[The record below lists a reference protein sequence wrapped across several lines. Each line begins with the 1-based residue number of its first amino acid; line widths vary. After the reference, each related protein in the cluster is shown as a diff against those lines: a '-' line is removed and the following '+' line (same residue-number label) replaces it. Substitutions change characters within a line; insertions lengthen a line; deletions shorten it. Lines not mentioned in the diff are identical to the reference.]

1 MAATK
6 AIKAT
11 TKTRRVPAEQVPA
24 ELRNLYKDEQAD
36 AAAASLNFTT
46 TDDPDAEPVEM
57 ETLFTIDDTEY
68 QIPREFGPSIAIIYL
83 DVIDRGRDVALAVIL
98 RSTIGDEG
106 WAGLMALAKKNKINK
121 HQIAALMQIVEKKIM
136 GAMEAMEGN

>member
-6 AIKAT
+6 VIKAT
-11 TKTRRVPAEQVPA
+11 TKTRAVPAEQVPA
-24 ELRNLYKDEQAD
+24 ELRNLYRDEA
-36 AAAASLNFTT
+36 AEEAAASLNFSTA
-46 TDDPDAEPVEM
+46 DDPDAPPIEM

-83 DVIDRGRDVALAVIL
+83 DVIDRGRDVALATIL

-106 WAGLMALAKKNKINK
+106 WAGLMALAKMNKINK
-121 HQIAALMQIVEKKIM
+121 HQIAALMRIVEKKIM